1 MKRRLILFL
10 FLICCCH
17 SFTMAEKL
25 VLKECSFLGRVDNAY
40 KGKVIFSY
48 PGVSVKLKFKGS
60 SKISVLMADT
70 LRSIPEQS
78 NYFYLFI
85 DGKLKGKIQPSTQMQ
100 PIVLADGLSK
110 SEHTVELIKLTESQ
124 VGTTIFNGFLLDVR
138 SKVLKSDYSADLNV
152 EFIGNSI
159 TCGYGNEVAS
169 FPPKSGFESINQNN
183 YFAWGA
189 IVARKLSAN
198 YQCVAYSG
206 RGLRRNF
213 SGDSLGTLP
222 LIYNRVLPDDDD
234 SHWNFKNYTP
244 NLLVIN
250 LGTNDFSAETNLGL
264 TVDSVEFVSSYLKF
278 VKQLRD
284 FYPQAT
290 IVCVVGPMMSDDY
303 PKDGMQWSRIQRYV
317 GSVVS
322 SSNKAGDSNIYY
334 FAHDPQLPPFGEDY
348 HPSKSTHER
357 MADRFV
363 SFLQT
368 LGY

>member
-1 MKRRLILFL
+1 MKLRLILFL
-10 FLICCCH
+10 FLICSFH
-17 SFTMAEKL
+17 SSTKAEKL
-25 VLKECSFLGRVDNAY
+25 VLKECSFLGRVDNTC
-40 KGKVIFSY
+40 KGKVLFSF

-60 SKISVLMADT
+60 SMISVLMADT
-70 LRSIPEQS
+70 LRSIPDQS

-85 DGKLKGKIQPSTQMQ
+85 DGNLMGKIQPTTFFQ

-110 SEHTVELIKLTESQ
+110 SEHIVELVKLTESQ
-124 VGTTIFNGFLLDVR
+124 VGTTIFKGFLLDDK
-138 SKVLKSDYSADLNV
+138 SKVLKSDYSANLNF

-169 FPPKSGFESINQNN
+169 FPPKSGFESVNQNN

-213 SGDSLGTLP
+213 LGDSLGTLP
-222 LIYNRVLPDDDD
+222 LIYNRVLPDDAA
-234 SHWNFKNYTP
+234 SQWNLKNYIP

-264 TVDSVEFVSSYLKF
+264 TVDSVDFVSSYLKF

-284 FYPQAT
+284 YYPKAT

-303 PKDGMQWSRIQRYV
+303 PKGGMQWSRIQRYV
-317 GSVVS
+317 NSVVS
-322 SSNKAGDSNIYY
+322 NRNIAGDSNIYY
-334 FAHDPQLPPFGEDY
+334 FVHEPQVPPLGEDY
-348 HPSKSTHER
+348 HPSKSTHKR
-357 MADRFV
+357 MADRFIL
-363 SFLQT
+363 FLKT
-368 LGY
+368 IGY